1 MERRPQSGRDTSQT
15 LENRPLMDNSVRTQI
30 SWLLLGF
37 RAVGQVVYAG
47 GTEMDEREPCGC

>member
-1 MERRPQSGRDTSQT
+1 MRK
-15 LENRPLMDNSVRTQI
+15 NRPLMDNSVRTQI

-37 RAVGQVVYAG
+37 RALWKVVYAG

>member
-1 MERRPQSGRDTSQT
+1 MELRPQSGRDTPQMRENGP
-15 LENRPLMDNSVRTQI
+15 LEDNSVRTQI

-37 RAVGQVVYAG
+37 RAVRQVVYTG